1 VERGRNDGAQARRY
15 RPTSER
21 YVLVEMGST
30 ASGTVLDGRYRV
42 LEPIGRGGMADVYRA
57 TDERLERLVAVKWL
71 RQTVDDPQEEARAR
85 SEALLLARLSHPA
98 LVTLFDAGVE
108 EGRPFLVMELIDG
121 PSLAVRAPTDP
132 DSVALV
138 GAQLADGLAYIH
150 HEGLVHRDLK
160 PANVLVAPT
169 ATPWE
174 RVKLADFGIARLV
187 DAARLTA
194 TGTAIG
200 TAAYVAPE
208 QIRADPAGPAAD
220 IWSLGLVL
228 LECLTGTRAYPG
240 PPAEA
245 ALARLH
251 RPPAIP
257 TDLPVEW
264 NRLLRRMTDPDP
276 ARRPSAAELAQTLSS
291 MHGTDA
297 PTTAAGPSSAAAAA
311 TGAAAIAGAAA
322 TPTAA
327 RASTAANTR
336 ATTRLPSPDPM
347 TEPGTDNP
355 WGAPPGPA
363 GPATE
368 ILPEGDLDRAFVG
381 PTAAAG
387 AGARHSNRT
396 RWAIAAGALA
406 GLLIVALAIASAV
419 GGGKGGGGP
428 TTTVA
433 PTARPATTA
442 PAPATTVAPVTVSPA
457 TGPAGPTGPPA
468 PKKHGGGG
476 GGGGHGP
483 GGGGDGG

>member
-1 VERGRNDGAQARRY
+1 
-15 RPTSER
+15 
-21 YVLVEMGST
+21 MGST

-42 LEPIGRGGMADVYRA
+42 LESIGHGGMADVYRA

-71 RQTVDDPQEEARAR
+71 RETVDDPREEARAR

-108 EGRPFLVMELIDG
+108 EGRPYLVMELIDG

-150 HEGLVHRDLK
+150 NEGLVHRDLK

-208 QIRADPAGPAAD
+208 QIRADPTGPAAD

-245 ALARLH
+245 AMARLH

-257 TDLPVEW
+257 SNLPAGW

-276 ARRPSAAELAQTLSS
+276 ARRRSAVELAQTFSS
-291 MHGTDA
+291 MQSTGA
-297 PTTAAGPSSAAAAA
+297 PTSADPATAA
-311 TGAAAIAGAAA
+311 T
-322 TPTAA
+322 TAL
-327 RASTAANTR
+327 
-336 ATTRLPSPDPM
+336 ATTRLPSPDP
-347 TEPGTDNP
+347 TTPAGAGNP
-355 WGAPPGPA
+355 WGPPPGPA

-368 ILPEGDLDRAFVG
+368 ILPDGALDRAFVVG
-381 PTAAAG
+381 PPAGRGRAWPSTRRRWAIGAAAG
-387 AGARHSNRT
+387 VV
-396 RWAIAAGALA
+396 
-406 GLLIVALAIASAV
+406 LLIVALAISSAA
-419 GGGKGGGGP
+419 GGGRGGRSP
-428 TTTVA
+428 NTTVA
-433 PTARPATTA
+433 PAARTATTT
-442 PAPATTVAPVTVSPA
+442 PAPASTVAPVTVSPA
-457 TGPAGPTGPPA
+457 PSPTVTPGPPA
-468 PKKHGGGG
+468 KHGDGGG
-476 GGGGHGP
+476 GGGGHGQ